1 MAEGEGTFSGDTS
14 YEETMTL
21 DAETI
26 DELNREE
33 LVKHLQN
40 LAVPVDKKDSQER
53 LKAKLKRALL
63 GGEKQKD
70 GEEEESKAGS
80 VDPNLV
86 AIMEMMH
93 RQHQQALQQQQ
104 KAMEL
109 QQKAMQEQQQKAM
122 EHFLS
127 A

>member
-63 GGEKQKD
+63 GD

-93 RQHQQALQQQQ
+93 RQHRQALWQQQ

-127 A
+127 ALKSDQ

>member
-1 MAEGEGTFSGDTS
+1 MKHLDDLDLTFTKLSVDDDGIATLTLNRAEKRNA
-14 YEETMTL
+14 L
-21 DAETI
+21 NAETI

-70 GEEEESKAGS
+70 NEEDELKAS
-80 VDPNLV
+80 SIDPNLV
-86 AIMEMMH
+86 ALMEMMH
-93 RQHQQALQQQQ
+93 
-104 KAMEL
+104 
-109 QQKAMQEQQQKAM
+109 
-122 EHFLS
+122 
-127 A
+127 